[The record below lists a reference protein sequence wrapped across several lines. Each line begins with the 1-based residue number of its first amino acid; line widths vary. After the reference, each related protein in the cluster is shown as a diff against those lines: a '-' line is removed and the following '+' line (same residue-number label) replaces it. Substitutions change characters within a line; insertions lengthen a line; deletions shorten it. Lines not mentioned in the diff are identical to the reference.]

1 MSDDEDAEA
10 VASPSVAG
18 DSVPKKKVIK
28 PLTKEKLAK
37 HLAAAENRGACA
49 HFCLQR
55 ARTSS
60 HTQRES
66 PLNCRVARTA
76 PSPLEA
82 HSRGTA
88 TLP

>member
-18 DSVPKKKVIK
+18 DSEPKKKTIK

-49 HFCLQR
+49 HYCRPQR

-60 HTQRES
+60 HTHRES
-66 PLNCRVARTA
+66 PR
-76 PSPLEA
+76 
-82 HSRGTA
+82 
-88 TLP
+88 